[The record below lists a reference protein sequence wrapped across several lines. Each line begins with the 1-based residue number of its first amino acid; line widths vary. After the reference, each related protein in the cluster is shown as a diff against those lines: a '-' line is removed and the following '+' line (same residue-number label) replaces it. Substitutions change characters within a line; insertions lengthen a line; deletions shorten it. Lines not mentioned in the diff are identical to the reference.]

1 MIDSSGFMP
10 GVWCGAIFGAAV
22 MLLIVSLI
30 FEGSQRKE
38 ERQLRRFR
46 KVWIEGLNV
55 ATVSIGALKPQLEFN
70 STISRRL
77 QSPIQE

>member
-46 KVWIEGLNV
+46 QVWIEGLSV
-55 ATVSIGALKPQLEFN
+55 ATASIVPLNPQIEFN
-70 STISRRL
+70 STVSRRL
-77 QSPIQE
+77 RSPIQE

>member
-55 ATVSIGALKPQLEFN
+55 ATASIGALKPQLEFN